1 MFETKALYQNDPRW
15 KDVKLGF
22 QNKETI
28 GTWGC
33 LMTSM
38 TMVANGFGFDE
49 TPKSINT
56 KMKQAGGFQGGLIIP
71 GVLPTVCPGIVFKG
85 YQPCENNPAP
95 LGQID
100 AALAAGMP
108 VIAQVDWSPKAGVQ
122 THWVV
127 IYGKEEGRYLMR
139 DPYCY
144 SGDSPD
150 KKLYLTDRYNHQGKS
165 PAKAITGVVWFEGRP
180 RDGGTGGAVIEKP
193 EPVDIPAD
201 TFTAYV
207 TIEELAMRS
216 APSIAGGLLKRL
228 PLSAEVTSLEPSS
241 EGKGKIGV
249 QGQWL
254 HVQDPDEDQGY
265 VAAWYL
271 AFEKEDAAAKEVEKT
286 TIPADTFTV
295 FGTAD
300 GLAMRS
306 APSMVG
312 GLLKRLPL
320 YAELTSL
327 EPSSTGRE
335 KVADTSAWL
344 HVQDAEGDQ
353 GYVAAWYLTF
363 SKEEDEA
370 KVAATQTDK
379 NLIVRP
385 ITSGLAFRSEA
396 VVAADTLIKRLPAG
410 ASLVVLEPVVSAKK
424 KIGVKGQWLNVREV
438 SGGEGYVAAW
448 YVTLGNEPALG
459 VREDDKSAKAT
470 PDDDLV
476 VRTTVD
482 GLAMRRYPRIA
493 AQTLIKRLPKA
504 AELVALTEDA
514 EERIGVSGQWIR
526 VRDIEGDVGYVAA
539 WYVVRR

>member
-1 MFETKALYQNDPRW
+1 MFETKALYQNDPKW

-22 QNKETI
+22 HDKETI

-56 KMKQAGGFQGGLIIP
+56 KMKNAGGFQGGLIIP
-71 GVLPTVCPGIVFKG
+71 AALPNVCPGLVFRG

-108 VIAQVDWSPKAGVQ
+108 VIVQVDWSPKAGVQ
-122 THWVV
+122 THWIV

-139 DPYCY
+139 DPYRY
-144 SGDSPD
+144 GGDSPD

-165 PAKAITGVVWFEGRP
+165 PAKAITGVVWFEGSAQ
-180 RDGGTGGAVIEKP
+180 GGGEGTKIDKP
-193 EPVDIPAD
+193 KPVEVPAD
-201 TFTAYV
+201 TFTVYGTADG
-207 TIEELAMRS
+207 LALRN

-228 PLSAEVTSLEPSS
+228 PLAVGLTSLEPGS
-241 EGKGKIGV
+241 EGKAKIGV
-249 QGQWL
+249 QGEWL
-254 HVQDPDEDQGY
+254 HVQGPEEDQGY
-265 VAAWYL
+265 VAAWYVS
-271 AFEKEDAAAKEVEKT
+271 FSEEDAAAEEVEE
-286 TIPADTFTV
+286 ISVPDDTFTV

-306 APSMVG
+306 SPSMAG
-312 GLLKRLPL
+312 ALMKRLPL

-335 KVADTSAWL
+335 KVADTSKWL

-353 GYVAAWYLTF
+353 GYVAAWYLTL

-370 KVAATQTDK
+370 KVAATKTGDK
-379 NLIVRP
+379 NLVVRP
-385 ITSGLAFRSEA
+385 TTSGLAFRSEA

-410 ASLVVLEPVVSAKK
+410 ASLVVLEPIEEAKK
-424 KIGVKGQWLNVREV
+424 KVGVKGQWLNVREV

-448 YVTLGNEPALG
+448 YVTLENESALG
-459 VREDDKSAKAT
+459 VREDDKSADPT

-476 VRTTVD
+476 IRTTVD
-482 GLAMRRYPRIA
+482 GLAMRKYPRIA
-493 AQTLIKRLPKA
+493 AETLIKRLPKA
-504 AELVALTEDA
+504 AELIVLA
-514 EERIGVSGQWIR
+514 EGDEENIGVSGKWIR
-526 VRDIEGDVGYVAA
+526 VRDLQGDVGYVAA
-539 WYVVRR
+539 WYVIRR